1 MEYAKQIK
9 RRHFLVGTTIG
20 AGLTAGMVSLA
31 DAPKSDE
38 LEEWTAERVLKE
50 LIEGNRRFVR
60 GKPEHP
66 HMTEDWLK
74 RLTEGQLPMATILSC
89 SDSRVPLELLF
100 DVGFGD
106 LFVIRVAGNVVTRY
120 GIGSMEYAQH
130 HLRTPLY
137 IVLGHEGCGAVT
149 AAMLPKSKRAQEPK
163 GVRQLLDLVH
173 VGKVDPKANAGEKVA
188 AAVEANARHSAKQ
201 LLELDPQEEGFHLRK
216 DEMIVSAVYELSTG
230 RVRVLEK
237 HR

>member
-1 MEYAKQIK
+1 MK
-9 RRHFLVGTTIG
+9 RRDFMLASTAIG
-20 AGLTAGMVSLA
+20 AGLAAGRMSLA

-38 LEEWTAERVLKE
+38 KEAWTAERVLQE
-50 LIEGNRRFVR
+50 LMAGNRRFVS

-66 HMTEDWLK
+66 HMTEDWLQ
-74 RLTEGQLPMATILSC
+74 RLTERQQPMATILSC

-149 AAMLPKSKRAQEPK
+149 AAMLPKSKRDQEPK

-173 VGKVDPKANAGEKVA
+173 VGKVDPKAKVA

-201 LLELDPQEEGFHLRK
+201 LLELNSKEEGLQFHK
-216 DEMIVSAVYELSTG
+216 DEMVVSAVYELSTG
-230 RVRVLEK
+230 RVRILEK

>member
-1 MEYAKQIK
+1 MK
-9 RRHFLVGTTIG
+9 RRDFMLASTAIG
-20 AGLTAGMVSLA
+20 AGLAAGKMSLA
-31 DAPKSDE
+31 DAPKSYE
-38 LEEWTAERVLKE
+38 KEEWSAEEVLQE
-50 LIEGNRRFVR
+50 LLAGNRRFVS

-74 RLTEGQLPMATILSC
+74 RLTEGQRPIATILSC

-137 IVLGHEGCGAVT
+137 MVLGHEGCGAVT
-149 AAMLPKSKRAQEPK
+149 AAMLPKSKRDQEPK

-173 VGKVDPKANAGEKVA
+173 VGKVDPKADAKAKVA
-188 AAVEANARHSAKQ
+188 AAVEANVRHSAMQ
-201 LLELDPQEEGFHLRK
+201 IMELDVTEEGFQLHEN
-216 DEMIVSAVYELSTG
+216 EMVVSAVYELNTG
-230 RVRVLEK
+230 RVRILDK

>member
-1 MEYAKQIK
+1 MK
-9 RRHFLVGTTIG
+9 RRDFMLASTAVG
-20 AGLTAGMVSLA
+20 AGLATSRMSGA
-31 DAPKSDE
+31 DAPEDDE
-38 LEEWTAERVLKE
+38 KEEWTAERVLQE
-50 LIEGNRRFVR
+50 LIAGNERFVR
-60 GKPEHP
+60 GKPERP
-66 HMTEDWLK
+66 HMTEDWLQ
-74 RLTEGQLPMATILSC
+74 RLTEGQQPMATILSC

-149 AAMLPKSKRAQEPK
+149 AAMLPKSKRDQEPK

-173 VGKVDPKANAGEKVA
+173 VGKVDSTADAKAKVA
-188 AAVEANARHSAKQ
+188 SAVDTNARHSAKQ
-201 LLELDPQEEGFHLRK
+201 LVELDPKEEGFHLLK
-216 DEMIVSAVYELSTG
+216 DEMIVSAVYVLSTG
-230 RVRVLEK
+230 RVRLLEK
-237 HR
+237 HL